1 MPWNIPLDQ
10 QDGNFMAETN
20 QSSMA
25 VNIPPNAPPHVYA
38 AAAEKALEWG
48 QPETALQVS
57 ELGLSRHPSYA
68 GLRLFRAEAL
78 LLDKRFDEGEADLR
92 AVLASE
98 PQHPRAIKTLAQ
110 VLMAR
115 GRFREALPILE
126 RAEFILMG
134 DPDIPAWLQAAE
146 SGAEEEADVV
156 PVSFLDLPETTE
168 RLREMSLV
176 PGIRAVSLSSGGE
189 TRSAGV
195 EAGDLLPGM
204 KRLSL
209 LEGAMA
215 SVLADAGFGALIDVS
230 VQSGDIAWTSH
241 SGPMAALRVAADA
254 RVREG
259 LVSWHCKKIT
269 GEGAE

>member
-1 MPWNIPLDQ
+1 
-10 QDGNFMAETN
+10 MAETN
-20 QSSMA
+20 QTAMA

-48 QPETALQVS
+48 RPETALEVS

-78 LLDKRFDEGEADLR
+78 LLDKRFEEGEADLR

-110 VLMAR
+110 VLMAL

-134 DPDIPAWLQAAE
+134 DPDIPAWLKAAE
-146 SGAEEEADVV
+146 DGAEDEVEIE
-156 PVSFLDLPETTE
+156 PVGFLDLPETME
-168 RLREMSLV
+168 RLREMSLI
-176 PGIRAVSLSSGGE
+176 PGIRALALSCGGE
-189 TRSAGV
+189 SRSAGV
-195 EAGDLLPGM
+195 EAGDLLPGLQ
-204 KRLSL
+204 RLSH

-215 SVLADAGFGALIDVS
+215 SVMADAGFGALIDVS

-241 SGPMAALRVAADA
+241 SGPMAALRVAADVRA
-254 RVREG
+254 REG
-259 LVSWHCKKIT
+259 LVSWHSKKIT
-269 GEGAE
+269 GEAGE